1 MKPGPLPY
9 PEANGHPRPA
19 MKPNHPSLD
28 RGQTWLQDILKLSA
42 LEVSVSA
49 EIQDHFAEHSCWL
62 TIDRTNL
69 SDAQVSALIGPEGKA
84 LDALQYLAN
93 VTLNLTAE
101 EADRGAYTIEID
113 GYRQRRL
120 TILKEMAQTAA
131 EAVRSTQKP
140 YEMPAIS
147 AAERR
152 QIHSILSLEAD
163 LSTFS
168 RGEEPDRRLIV
179 KPAATKVIGA
189 VQNNPETV

>member
-1 MKPGPLPY
+1 MKQIS
-9 PEANGHPRPA
+9 
-19 MKPNHPSLD
+19 HPSID
-28 RGQTWLQDILKLSA
+28 RGQTWLQELLKLSA
-42 LEVSVSA
+42 LEVSVTA

-62 TIDRTNL
+62 TIDRSNL
-69 SDAQVSALIGPEGKA
+69 SDEQVTALIGPEGKA

-120 TILKEMAQTAA
+120 EILKEMALAAA
-131 EAVRSTQKP
+131 EAVRSTRRP
-140 YEMPAIS
+140 YEMPWIS

-152 QIHSILSLEAD
+152 QIHGILSLEGD

-179 KPAATKVIGA
+179 KPAATKVIG
-189 VQNNPETV
+189 